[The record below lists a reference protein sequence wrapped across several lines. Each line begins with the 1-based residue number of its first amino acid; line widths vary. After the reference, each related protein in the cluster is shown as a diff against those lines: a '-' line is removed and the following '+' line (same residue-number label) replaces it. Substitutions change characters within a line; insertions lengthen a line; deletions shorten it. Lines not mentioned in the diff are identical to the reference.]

1 MRYFLSYIDLSNLFL
16 LIFAHPFW
24 NIRQGI
30 DISAMASDDNEILE
44 ENGTQVLFLDNYLFF
59 PDAIAR
65 FNCISPMEKVKR
77 CWQEYRKFWTAE
89 RHGVFKSRNLFAS
102 NFTWYIQRAA

>member
-1 MRYFLSYIDLSNLFL
+1 
-16 LIFAHPFW
+16 
-24 NIRQGI
+24 
-30 DISAMASDDNEILE
+30 MASDDNEILE

-77 CWQEYRKFWTAE
+77 WQEYRKF
-89 RHGVFKSRNLFAS
+89 
-102 NFTWYIQRAA
+102 